1 MAKLG
6 QTILIRMSD
15 TEQVP
20 ALVTKV
26 HGGQT
31 STVDAIALHTDGGDA
46 RVNAHFSVAE
56 GTAIGQFVAA

>member
-6 QTILIRMSD
+6 QTILIRMND

-26 HGGQT
+26 HEGQT
-31 STVDAIALHTDGGDA
+31 STVDAVAFHTEGGDA
-46 RVNAHFSVAE
+46 RVNAHIGVAE
-56 GTAIGQFVAA
+56 GPSIGQFVEA